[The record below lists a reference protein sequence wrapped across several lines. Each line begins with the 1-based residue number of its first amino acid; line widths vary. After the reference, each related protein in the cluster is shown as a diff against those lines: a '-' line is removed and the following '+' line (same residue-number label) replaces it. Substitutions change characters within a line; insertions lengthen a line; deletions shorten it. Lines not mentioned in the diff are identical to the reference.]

1 MANEAKLVRQVFKD
15 YESKGHILECEIT
28 NVNIFKKSNKLTI
41 DLKSNTKIQIGE
53 KLEFEYYLKSRFRVQ
68 EVEINIDVK
77 EDELVQKKTKAEKN
91 EEKLDEVTP
100 MIIGN
105 KKAKIS
111 GKAIKIKDVSMD
123 SGRVVICGNII
134 KQELKELKTR
144 KLSFDDK
151 CI

>member
-1 MANEAKLVRQVFKD
+1 MANEAKLVKQVFKD
-15 YESKGHILECEIT
+15 YESRGHILECEIT

-68 EVEINIDVK
+68 EVEINIEIK
-77 EDELVQKKTKAEKN
+77 ESLVQNKTKTEKG
-91 EEKLDEVTP
+91 EEKTEEVTP

-105 KKAKIS
+105 KKAKIPD
-111 GKAIKIKDVSMD
+111 KTIKIKDVNMD
-123 SGRVVICGNII
+123 SGRVVVCGKII
-134 KQELKELKTR
+134 KQELKGLKTR
-144 KLSFDDK
+144 KFSFNDK

>member
-1 MANEAKLVRQVFKD
+1 MANEAKLVKQVFKD
-15 YESKGHILECEIT
+15 YESRGHILDSEIT
-28 NVNIFKKSNKLTI
+28 NVNIFKKSNKLSI

-77 EDELVQKKTKAEKN
+77 EEIGGKKTKSEKG
-91 EEKLDEVTP
+91 EEKQEEITP

-111 GKAIKIKDVSMD
+111 EKTIKIKDVNMD
-123 SGRVVICGNII
+123 SGRVVVCGKII
-134 KQELKELKTR
+134 KQELKGLKTR